1 MKSIDF
7 DKGEFG
13 QTKITMASSG
23 RDIDPRYYENYPL
36 TWELDEPRDRM
47 TLKLRSIHSS
57 TARAIEKALENE
69 EEYEMSRQPMGRLS
83 PLTWKN
89 NVAEKIKKD

>member
-1 MKSIDF
+1 
-7 DKGEFG
+7 
-13 QTKITMASSG
+13 MASSG

-89 NVAEKIKKD
+89 NVADERLRKTRKIEKDDERLRKTMKD